1 MQADLKVTKLS
12 YTFARTDKVAPSNS
26 KIGYGN
32 SHGNIADEEYF
43 YNKGLS
49 ISFKRMEVHIP
60 RVRFRPGY
68 QRI

>member
-1 MQADLKVTKLS
+1 VTKLS
-12 YTFARTDKVAPSNS
+12 YGFSNLIRGS
-26 KIGYGN
+26 VSEAKIGYRN
-32 SHGNIADEEYF
+32 SQDDVADEEYF

-60 RVRFRPGY
+60 RIRFRPGY